1 MLYRHRL
8 LPLRHQHPKNA
19 DHCKAGNVKI
29 ICKQYHAE
37 LVQNMSSV
45 YFLVANQSSI
55 FPPHFFYS
63 TAEIVVLEIYNFPS
77 SALLF

>member
-8 LPLRHQHPKNA
+8 LPLRHQHLKNA
-19 DHCKAGNVKI
+19 DHCKAGKLKI
-29 ICKQYHAE
+29 ICKQYHTEFA
-37 LVQNMSSV
+37 QNMSSV
-45 YFLVANQSSI
+45 YFLMANQSI
-55 FPPHFFYS
+55 FPPHFFSS